1 MAYVT
6 YCNLRL
12 DQTLKQ
18 FIRQQILIVGL
29 GELNINILNSELSAK
44 FRRRFH
50 LEVQVKKLMSIIQQ

>member
-1 MAYVT
+1 MT
-6 YCNLRL
+6 YGNLRL

-29 GELNINILNSELSAK
+29 GELNINVLNSELSAK